1 MGRTN
6 GYSRRAS
13 KDKQIFGLDL
23 LLSEDIPGV
32 QMTFPPVTLPA
43 PLTAP
48 PPKRKTPA
56 GVPGMVES
64 TKAFGMICMA
74 VFSARGV
81 QCIVIWDRDA
91 SVACSCWTAAWD
103 VKTLESDRDGLIPSL
118 TDGETDARREDGTC
132 RVAG

>member
-81 QCIVIWDRDA
+81 QVHLGTGMLLWL
-91 SVACSCWTAAWD
+91 V
-103 VKTLESDRDGLIPSL
+103 VVGLL
-118 TDGETDARREDGTC
+118 HGMLKHWKVTKM
-132 RVAG
+132 V